1 MNILKAIISQGWALI
16 LLTVVAV
23 FGSIYEWPIEAL
35 ATTLG
40 VILIIGLAAAVIG
53 AKEKELEH
61 LSQRLRV
68 LAGYFHRRFMG
79 NSSLAIFAIIDSLF
93 KTENPKLWDWARAC
107 DMSQRVFNS
116 WCASFISRLES
127 DTRSGRFGIHL
138 RNHLY
143 ELWLVT
149 NHYQEFIEQF
159 YDIAQKVEL
168 PQETTDQYRKFA
180 VEYNTF
186 AEQFRGL
193 ISEFKKVART
203 EIEPP
208 SIKLA
213 SELSK

>member
-1 MNILKAIISQGWALI
+1 MNILKTIISQGWALI
-16 LLTVVAV
+16 LLTAVAV
-23 FGSIYEWPIEAL
+23 VGYIYEWPIGVL
-35 ATTLG
+35 ATVLG
-40 VILIIGLAAAVIG
+40 VILIIGLATAVVG
-53 AKEKELEH
+53 AREKELEH
-61 LSQRLRV
+61 LSQRLRD

-79 NSSLAIFAIIDSLF
+79 NSSLAIFAIIGSLF

-107 DMSQRVFNS
+107 DMSQRVFDA
-116 WCASFISRLES
+116 WCSSFISRLES

-159 YDIAQKVEL
+159 YDIAKKVEL

>member
-1 MNILKAIISQGWALI
+1 MNILKTITSQGWALI
-16 LLTVVAV
+16 LLTVVSV
-23 FGSIYEWPIEAL
+23 VGYINEWPIEVL
-35 ATTLG
+35 ATVLG
-40 VILIIGLAAAVIG
+40 VILVIGLASAVIG
-53 AKEKELEH
+53 AKEKELGH
-61 LSQRLRV
+61 LSQRQKE

-79 NSSLAIFAIIDSLF
+79 NSSLSIFAIIDSLF
-93 KTENPKLWDWARAC
+93 KIDYPKLWDWARAC
-107 DMSQRVFNS
+107 DMSQRVFNT
-116 WCASFISRLES
+116 WCSSFISRLES
-127 DTRSGRFGIHL
+127 DARSGRFSIYL
-138 RNHLY
+138 RHHLY

-149 NHYQEFIEQF
+149 NHYHEFIEQF
-159 YDIAQKVEL
+159 YEIAEKVEL
-168 PQETTDQYRKFA
+168 PQETIDQYRKFA

>member
-1 MNILKAIISQGWALI
+1 MNILKTIISQGWALI

-23 FGSIYEWPIEAL
+23 VGYIYEWPIEAL
-35 ATTLG
+35 ATVLG
-40 VILIIGLAAAVIG
+40 VILVIGLATTVIG
-53 AKEKELEH
+53 AREKELGH
-61 LSQRLRV
+61 LSQRLRE

-107 DMSQRVFNS
+107 DMSQRVFNT

-127 DTRSGRFGIHL
+127 DARSGRFSIYL

-149 NHYQEFIEQF
+149 NHYHEFIEQF

-168 PQETTDQYRKFA
+168 PQETTDQYHKFA

-213 SELSK
+213 YELSK

>member
-23 FGSIYEWPIEAL
+23 VGYIYEWPIGVL
-35 ATTLG
+35 ATILG
-40 VILIIGLAAAVIG
+40 VIMVIGLAIAVVG
-53 AKEKELEH
+53 AREKELEH
-61 LSQRLRV
+61 LSQRLRE
-68 LAGYFHRRFMG
+68 LAGYFYRRFMG
-79 NSSLAIFAIIDSLF
+79 NSSLSIFTIIDSLF

-107 DMSQRVFNS
+107 DMSQRVFNT
-116 WCASFISRLES
+116 WCSSFISRLES
-127 DTRSGRFGIHL
+127 DTRSGRFSVYL

-149 NHYQEFIEQF
+149 NHYHEFIEQF

-168 PQETTDQYRKFA
+168 PQETTDQYHKFA

-208 SIKLA
+208 SIKPA

>member
-1 MNILKAIISQGWALI
+1 MSILKTIISQGWALI
-16 LLTVVAV
+16 LLTAVAV
-23 FGSIYEWPIEAL
+23 VGYIDEWPIGVL
-35 ATTLG
+35 ATILG
-40 VILIIGLAAAVIG
+40 VTLVIGLAAAVIG
-53 AKEKELEH
+53 AREKELGH
-61 LSQRLRV
+61 LSQRLRE

-79 NSSLAIFAIIDSLF
+79 NSSLSIFTIIDSLF

-107 DMSQRVFNS
+107 DMAQRVFNA
-116 WCASFISRLES
+116 WCSSFISRLES
-127 DTRSGRFGIHL
+127 DSRSGRFGIHL